1 MNLASL
7 LDDNIRMFG
16 EHDMFY
22 FEGKWCTNVE
32 VEAEAN
38 RLANGLK
45 SLGVKK
51 GARVALQMPNCT
63 QVFIGFPGIHKMGG
77 AVVPVSPMMRPDQAA
92 YIYRDCGA
100 KAVIT
105 SADYLPWIQQAQ
117 QQAPELKH
125 IILVDKEDAPGT
137 ISYKKLISESSD
149 SYIMEETDN
158 DDLSGLVYTAG
169 TTGVPKGVMHTH
181 FTSYMQIKG
190 FVEFAERYQSVTLK
204 QIRCTIDA
212 NRKRCET
219 IDEVTGVN
227 RHAVGLRVL
236 PLSHALGIL
245 WMYTGYLMG
254 VKVIALRWWNVEEAF
269 KMIQEF
275 HVTHLNAV
283 PTMYIM
289 MLNHPDIDKYDLSSL
304 RELTCGGS
312 ALPMD
317 IGLKWREKFGID
329 IREGYGMTELGAVA
343 TQPLDRPAKFG
354 SIGKAAIKCL
364 TVKTADENGKE
375 LPPEQQGEI
384 IVRGPTMM
392 KGYWNLPDETA
403 ATIKDG
409 WLYTGDIGYMDNDGY
424 FYVTDR
430 KKDIIIRGGENVSP
444 KEVEEVLC
452 KHEKVLDAGVVGIP
466 DKVYGEEIK
475 AFVVLKPEKQATAEE
490 IIEFCKK
497 HLPTSKRPKK
507 IQFISALPK
516 NLMGKLLRA
525 ELRKQG

>member
-1 MNLASL
+1 
-7 LDDNIRMFG
+7 MF
-16 EHDMFY
+16 H
-22 FEGKWCTNVE
+22 FEGKWYTNVE

-51 GARVALQMPNCT
+51 GDRVALQMPNCP

-77 AVVPVSPMMRPDQAA
+77 VVVPISPVMRPDQSA

-117 QQAPELKH
+117 QQAPELEH
-125 IILVDKEDAPGT
+125 IILVDKGDAKGT
-137 ISYKKLISESSD
+137 IYYNELISKSSD
-149 SYIMEETDN
+149 SYILEETDN

-190 FVEFAERYQSVTLK
+190 FVEFAEGYQSVTLK
-204 QIRCTIDA
+204 QIRYTIDA
-212 NRKRCET
+212 NGKRCES

-254 VKVIALRWWNVEEAF
+254 VKVVALRWWNVEEAF

-275 HVTHLNAV
+275 RVTHLNAV

-304 RELTCGGS
+304 RELTCGG
-312 ALPMD
+312 APLPAD
-317 IGLKWREKFGID
+317 VGLKWREKFGVE
-329 IREGYGMTELGAVA
+329 IREGYGMTELGAVT

-354 SIGKAAIKCL
+354 SIGKADIKCL
-364 TVKTADENGKE
+364 TVKVVDEKGKE
-375 LPPEQQGEI
+375 LSPGEQGEI
-384 IVRGPTMM
+384 IVKGPTMM
-392 KGYWNLPDETA
+392 KGYWNLPEETA
-403 ATIKDG
+403 NTIKDG
-409 WLYTGDIGYMDNDGY
+409 WLHTGDIGYADEDGY
-424 FYVTDR
+424 FYITDR
-430 KKDIIIRGGENVSP
+430 KKDLIIRGGENVSP
-444 KEVEEVLC
+444 QEVEDVIC
-452 KHEKVLDAGVVGIP
+452 KHQKVVDAGVVGIP

-475 AFVVLKPEKQATAEE
+475 AFVVLRPGLQATEEE
-490 IIEFCKK
+490 IIEFCKGY
-497 HLPTSKRPKK
+497 LPTFKRPKQV
-507 IQFISALPK
+507 QFISALPK

-525 ELRKQG
+525 ELRKQV